1 MKVIRLKSDKETQK
15 PVSQEMQIISKK
27 HLGESYLDNIFKQV
41 QEGNVPA
48 TFVTFQ
54 IKKFEKQIQI
64 LKQKIEDQSMTEL
77 VGNGDYQIGE
87 EKLIVRQGSRTF
99 DYSKC
104 EGVQKA
110 QELLKQEKDKYKSA
124 YEGIEKGN
132 TVLTEDNMFVD
143 QDGVTQNFPTP
154 KYSKDSIVLTKVGRG

>member
-1 MKVIRLKSDKETQK
+1 MKVIKLKSDKETQK

-27 HLGESYLDNIFKQV
+27 HLGESYLANILKQV

-54 IKKFEKQIQI
+54 IKKFEKEIQK
-64 LKQKIEDQSMTEL
+64 LKRMIEDQSMTEL
-77 VGNGDYQIGE
+77 IGNGDYEIGD
-87 EKLIVRQGSRTF
+87 EKLTLRQGSRTF

-104 EGVQKA
+104 KGVKKA
-110 QELLKQEKDKYKSA
+110 EELLKQEKDKYKSA

-132 TVLTEDNMFVD
+132 TVLTKDNMFVD

>member
-1 MKVIRLKSDKETQK
+1 
-15 PVSQEMQIISKK
+15 
-27 HLGESYLDNIFKQV
+27 
-41 QEGNVPA
+41 
-48 TFVTFQ
+48 
-54 IKKFEKQIQI
+54 
-64 LKQKIEDQSMTEL
+64 MTEL